1 MAYETIPHKI
11 LKTGAERGPDD
22 AYAVRSDGQWVST
35 SWSSY
40 ADHVKAAARALIGLG
55 VESGSAVSILGT
67 NTPEWVIFD
76 VAAMAV
82 GAMPAGI
89 YPTSSPEEC
98 AYVLGHSQSPVVL
111 VQNAAQL
118 EKILAIRDDI
128 PTLNHIVL
136 MPGTSSNADGV
147 MTWDEFIGAGSEVEM
162 GLVDDRLAALGPRDG
177 AVLIYTSGT
186 TGPPKAVVLPH
197 EALVFLPES
206 VQGFIK
212 LGPADSAVSYL
223 PLSHI
228 AEQIVSILAP
238 AVMGIKIY
246 FEPDIFRL
254 ADTLKE
260 VRPTAFFA
268 VPRVWEKFYA
278 AVSEKLGE
286 ASGVKAAIANRAL
299 SVGRQ
304 HTDALDRGDQPG
316 GLVAAQYGL
325 FDKLVYSK
333 AKEAMGLD
341 RCRYMFSSAAPLS
354 PTIAEFFS
362 GLGMQLLQ
370 LYGQSECTGVCS
382 FNEPDGNRIGSVGP
396 ALPGVELKIG
406 EDGEILVRGPNVFL
420 GYLNNPEAT
429 GEALTEDG
437 WLKSGDIGEIDDDG
451 FLFITDR
458 KKDIIITAGGENVT
472 PSLIET
478 ALQTNPLIGTVV
490 VIGDQRPF
498 LTALISVDPEAAEG
512 MTEDEVQASVQAAV
526 DVVNGSN
533 ARVRQLKKFVILD
546 EPLSIEHGELTP
558 TMKVKRKVVREHF
571 SDQIEAMY
579 R

>member
-1 MAYETIPHKI
+1 MSYETIPQRM
-11 LKTGAERGPDD
+11 LSAGAKRASLD
-22 AYAVRSDGQWVST
+22 AYAVRHEDEWIST
-35 SWSSY
+35 SWPAY
-40 ADHVKAAARALIGLG
+40 ADQIKAAARALIGLG
-55 VESGSAVSILGT
+55 IEPGSAVAILGT

-89 YPTSSPEEC
+89 YPTSSPDEC
-98 AYVLGHSQSPVVL
+98 AYVLSHSQSPMVL
-111 VQNAAQL
+111 VQNEKQL
-118 EKILAIRDDI
+118 EKILAVRGDL
-128 PTLNHIVL
+128 PSLKHIVL
-136 MPGTSSNADGV
+136 MPGTSSDADGV
-147 MTWDEFIGAGSEVEM
+147 MTWDEFIGAGADVET
-162 GLVDDRLAALGPRDG
+162 GAVDERLAALGPRDG

-197 EALVFLPES
+197 EALVFLVES
-206 VQGFIK
+206 VQEFIH
-212 LGPADSAVSYL
+212 LDTSDSAVSYL

-286 ASGVKAAIANRAL
+286 ASGVKAALANRAL
-299 SVGRQ
+299 SVGHQ

-316 GLVAAQYGL
+316 GLLAAQYGL

-382 FNEPDGNRIGSVGP
+382 FNRADGNRIGSVGP
-396 ALPGVELKIG
+396 ALPGVELQIAG
-406 EDGEILVRGPNVFL
+406 DGEVLIRGANVFL

-429 GEALTEDG
+429 AEALTDDG

-451 FLFITDR
+451 YLFITDR

-498 LTALISVDPEAAEG
+498 LTALISIDPEAVAG
-512 MTEDEVQASVQAAV
+512 MTDDEVQTSVQSAV
-526 DVVNGSN
+526 DAVNATN

-558 TMKVKRKVVREHF
+558 TMKVKRKVVRDHF
-571 SDQIEAMY
+571 TDQIEAMY
-579 R
+579 S

>member
-1 MAYETIPHKI
+1 MSFETIPEKI
-11 LKTGAERGPDD
+11 LKTGTRRAPDD
-22 AYAVRSDGQWVST
+22 AYAVRHDDQWVPT
-35 SWSSY
+35 SWSAY
-40 ADHVKAAARALIGLG
+40 ADQVRAAARSLIALG
-55 VESGSAVSILGT
+55 VGPGAAVSILGT

-76 VAAMAV
+76 VAAMAI
-82 GAMPAGI
+82 GSTPAGI

-98 AYVLGHSQSPVVL
+98 AYVLNHSQSPVVL
-111 VQNAAQL
+111 VQNDGQL
-118 EKILAIRDDI
+118 EKILAVRDGI
-128 PTLNHIVL
+128 PSLSHIVL
-136 MPGTSSNADGV
+136 MPGTSSDADGV
-147 MTWDEFIGAGSEVEM
+147 MTWDEFIGVGADVGTSA
-162 GLVDDRLAALGPRDG
+162 VDDRLAALGPQDG

-197 EALVFLPES
+197 EALVFLVEA
-206 VQGFIK
+206 VQGFVD
-212 LGPADSAVSYL
+212 LGPTDSAVSYL

-286 ASGVKAAIANRAL
+286 ATGVKAAIASRAL

-304 HTDALDRGDQPG
+304 HTEALNRGEQPG
-316 GLVAAQYGL
+316 GLLAAQYSL

-341 RCRYMFSSAAPLS
+341 RCRFMFSSAAPLS
-354 PTIAEFFS
+354 PTIAEFFG

-382 FNEPDGNRIGSVGP
+382 FNTPSENRVGSVGP
-396 ALPGVELKIG
+396 AVPGVELQIA
-406 EDGEILVRGPNVFL
+406 EDGEILVRGPNLFL

-429 GEALTEDG
+429 AEALTEDG

-451 FLFITDR
+451 YLFITDR

-498 LTALISVDPEAAEG
+498 LTALISVDPEAVTG
-512 MTEDEVQASVQAAV
+512 MTDDEVQDSVQSAV
-526 DVVNGSN
+526 DEVNATN

-571 SDQIEAMY
+571 TDQIEAMY
-579 R
+579 S